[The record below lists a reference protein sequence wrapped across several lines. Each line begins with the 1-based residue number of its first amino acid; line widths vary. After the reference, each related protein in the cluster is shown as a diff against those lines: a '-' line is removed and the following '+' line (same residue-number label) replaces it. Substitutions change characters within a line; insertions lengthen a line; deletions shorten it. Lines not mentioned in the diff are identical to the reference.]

1 MSNVTCFKIWEQCY
15 YGISG
20 IKFWFQCWLENCA
33 LFALVALV
41 LLVFQ
46 KKMDADYRWNQHP
59 GMSKRDWI
67 KLNGG

>member
-1 MSNVTCFKIWEQCY
+1 MIKWPKFTIWEQDY
-15 YGISG
+15 YGLSG
-20 IKFWFQCWLENCA
+20 FIFWFQCWLENCVM
-33 LFALVALV
+33 FFVVAL
-41 LLVFQ
+41 LLYGFQ